1 MISARSVI
9 LVSVGPPSTRPLH
22 SLARIRAAGFMMAA
36 RIAGAGHGAS
46 LRVQVNLAEAG
57 RLRAPRLLPRLL
69 RGVHRM
75 DHSTARNLDTQ
86 PLHLPRATVSCFTRR
101 ASFRGDRLLP
111 FSSAHEDAMLGCFR
125 RVAEQRS
132 PPPTFVTDAAIAGHI
147 FRLNLA
153 QPKSSFLASMTVF
166 CAGFGRPGGEALAL
180 CREGLS
186 YPRSAARMRTEGSAS
201 PTGRLRPSGHGS
213 VGIPAFGLP

>member
-1 MISARSVI
+1 MITEDFCTLCDLGQRWPSVD
-9 LVSVGPPSTRPLH
+9 TTTA
-22 SLARIRAAGFMMAA
+22 LARTHLGSWIYDGCSHCWCT
-36 RIAGAGHGAS
+36 GNGAS
-46 LRVQVNLAEAG
+46 VLVQLNLAEAG
-57 RLRAPRLLPRLL
+57 RLRAPRPLPRVL

-75 DHSTARNLDTQ
+75 DHSTARNLETQ

-132 PPPTFVTDAAIAGHI
+132 LPPTFVTDAAIAGHI

-153 QPKSSFLASMTVF
+153 RPKSSFWPV
-166 CAGFGRPGGEALAL
+166 
-180 CREGLS
+180 
-186 YPRSAARMRTEGSAS
+186 
-201 PTGRLRPSGHGS
+201 
-213 VGIPAFGLP
+213 